1 MYDEKTG
8 TFEAISRMNLKFRL
22 SVAIWAVLGAQ
33 AVTGP
38 PLSLFS
44 NGLCVYRIRGNR
56 FYGGGSSPFLK
67 RQGLQK
73 HLSRPS
79 PRTSI
84 RERHGLSAAAFR
96 QISQTVLC
104 STTSSPPHRSS
115 QPTLVHSCG
124 IQDLG
129 MANTLTW
136 TVFPSA
142 IHKFQYY
149 ACRRNYLPSSIR
161 SQPTGNEVEE
171 GRGEQEPNWMGRLLR
186 SILRFWVSL
195 SALFRLLK
203 EKAHLKL
210 SSYGVIK
217 KFHLLKTPLVI
228 GLLVL
233 WAFWKADPTFLRSR
247 RDPKPVEV
255 PMSYFIQM
263 TDTSTSEGRKAK
275 NRIQNLMVSHDG
287 ILGFDLDGKRSFTRQ
302 VKVSD
307 HLTKHLADNGVQY
320 GAAPQ
325 GSLGLKFLP
334 NLLPAVIYLWYIK
347 AIIKMRGAGGD
358 TVGTAG
364 RRAENSMIDKSLTFD
379 DVMGIEGPKREVE
392 EIVSMLRDPAPYVSA
407 GAR

>member
-1 MYDEKTG
+1 MK
-8 TFEAISRMNLKFRL
+8 LKFRFPA
-22 SVAIWAVLGAQ
+22 VIWAVLGAL

-44 NGLCVYRIRGNR
+44 DGLCIYRIRRNR
-56 FYGGGSSPFLK
+56 FYGGDSSSFLLK
-67 RQGLQK
+67 RQGLQN

-79 PRTSI
+79 PRTST
-84 RERHGLSAAAFR
+84 RESHGLSAGAAAFR

-104 STTSSPPHRSS
+104 SSSTYRPPHRSS
-115 QPTLVHSCG
+115 QPTLAHSFG
-124 IQDLG
+124 IQNLG
-129 MANTLTW
+129 MANTLTC
-136 TVFPSA
+136 TVFPSV
-142 IHKFQYY
+142 IQFFQYY
-149 ACRRNYLPSSIR
+149 VCSRRNYYPSSFSSVR
-161 SQPTGNEVEE
+161 SSRPTGHEVDE
-171 GRGEQEPNWMGRLLR
+171 GRGEREPNWVGHLFRR
-186 SILRFWVSL
+186 ILRFWVSL
-195 SALFRLLK
+195 SALFRSLK

-210 SSYGVIK
+210 SSVVGGDIMK
-217 KFHLLKTPLVI
+217 KLHVLKTPLVI

-233 WAFWKADPTFLRSR
+233 WAFWKSDPTFLRSK

-255 PMSYFIQM
+255 SMSDFIKM
-263 TDTSTSEGRKAK
+263 TDTSTWAGRRTKG
-275 NRIQNLMVSHDG
+275 RIQNLVVSHDG

-325 GSLGLKFLP
+325 GSIGLKFLP
-334 NLLPAVIYLWYIK
+334 NLIPAVIYLWYMK

-364 RRAENSMIDKSLTFD
+364 RRAANSMIDTSLSFD

-392 EIVSMLRDPAPYVSA
+392 EIVSMLRNPAPYVSV